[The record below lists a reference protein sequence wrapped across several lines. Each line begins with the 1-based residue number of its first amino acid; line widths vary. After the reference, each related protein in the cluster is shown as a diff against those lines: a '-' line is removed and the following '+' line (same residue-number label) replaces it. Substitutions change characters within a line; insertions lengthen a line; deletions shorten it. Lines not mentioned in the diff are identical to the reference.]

1 MAQEIEIEFKNLL
14 TKEEFLRLQKR
25 LRIKETDFF
34 KQVNHYFDTEE
45 FLLKSHGS
53 ALRVREKKGKTELTL
68 KEPAGEGLLETTQKL
83 NNEEKETMLKMGT
96 LPEGPVKEQLLKYK
110 FPLQN
115 LTCFGTLT
123 TERAE
128 KPYRGGT
135 VVLDYSSYLNK
146 HDYEIEFETK
156 DGKTG
161 QKIFQEL
168 LQAENIPIRKT
179 ANKIRRFYE
188 EKMRQARNKV

>member
-1 MAQEIEIEFKNLL
+1 
-14 TKEEFLRLQKR
+14 
-25 LRIKETDFF
+25 
-34 KQVNHYFDTEE
+34 
-45 FLLKSHGS
+45 LLKSRGS
-53 ALRVREKKGKTELTL
+53 ALRVREKDGKFELTL
-68 KEPAGEGLLETTQKL
+68 KEPAGEGLLETTQIL
-83 NNEEKETMLKMGT
+83 NKKEKETMLIGGT
-96 LPEGPVKEQLLKYK
+96 LPEGPVKEQLIKQQ
-110 FPLQN
+110 FPLEK
-115 LTCFGTLT
+115 LSCFGTLA